1 MKIRKNGIKM
11 KKILLVAFQGQ
22 PMCFIHVLLN
32 GLELKAAG
40 HECKIIIEGEA
51 TTLIPEIIKQEHFLH
66 GLYNQVNEAGLIEGV
81 CKACSMKMQVLEQ
94 IEKTGLP
101 LLADM
106 SGHPGMAKYIE
117 SGFEVLNF

>member
-1 MKIRKNGIKM
+1 M

-32 GLELKAAG
+32 GLEMNAAG
-40 HECKIIIEGEA
+40 YECKIVVEGEA
-51 TTLIPEIIKQEHFLH
+51 TTLIPEVVKQEHFLH
-66 GLYNQVNEAGLIEGV
+66 GLYQQVVDAELIEGV
-81 CKACSMKMQVLEQ
+81 CKACSMKMQVFEQ

-101 LLADM
+101 ILGDM

-117 SGFEVLNF
+117 NGFKIINY